1 MGNVRILIRSG
12 KDPMERY
19 SPGTALATNYF
30 GNNLGNLVFTNAA
43 HWLLTTSNQET
54 VSNHLRIKPSE
65 AAWIN
70 ENFDAFVIPLANAF
84 RPSFKEALQRLTK
97 LISKLDIPVIVLGV
111 GAQFALNNDFSR
123 LKDMEGEVKNFMNA
137 VLDRSASVGVR
148 GEVTK
153 NYLASLGYSN
163 VEIIGCPSMFINRDE
178 LQIAESSNNALS
190 MDSKIALTFS
200 PYVRKGEA
208 LVDHSYKKFRNLDYF
223 VQDIY
228 TMRSIVSSEPLDH
241 DGTFPGI
248 PDYHNHPLFIGQRA
262 KFHVDPI
269 SWMND
274 LKSYEFSFGTR
285 IHGTIAALTSGVP
298 ATLIAH
304 DSRTTELADYFDIP
318 YMKST
323 SLTADTT
330 VKDLHDRWDPSGLVA
345 GHAERFSR
353 ISNFI
358 KANGFE
364 VATRDEM
371 QASISVAKTQ
381 KAMNIGPIISNSKQA
396 KKLRKLSHKDRI
408 GIARYIANTPKPKD
422 WPLAV

>member
-1 MGNVRILIRSG
+1 
-12 KDPMERY
+12 MERY
-19 SPGTALATNYF
+19 SPGTALETNYM
-30 GNNLGNLVFTNAA
+30 GNNLGNLVFTNAS
-43 HWLLTTSNQET
+43 HWLLTTTDQVT
-54 VSNHLRIKPSE
+54 VSNHLRIIPSD
-65 AAWIN
+65 ASWIN
-70 ENFDAFVIPLANAF
+70 DNFDAFVIPLANAF
-84 RPSFKEALQRLTK
+84 RPSFQKPLKRLTK
-97 LISKLDIPVIVLGV
+97 LISKLDIPVMVLGV
-111 GAQFALNNDFSR
+111 GAQVPLTNDFSR
-123 LKDMEGEVKNFMNA
+123 LKPMEDDVKNFMNA

-148 GEVTK
+148 GEVTER
-153 NYLASLGYSN
+153 YLSSLGYSN
-163 VEIIGCPSMFINRDE
+163 VEVIGCPSMFIGRDR
-178 LQIAESSNNALS
+178 LS
-190 MDSKIALTFS
+190 MREQSNHADLNDNSKLALTFS

-208 LVDHSYKKFRNLDYF
+208 LVDDSYKKFQNLDYF
-223 VQDIY
+223 AQDIY
-228 TMRSIVSSEPLDH
+228 TMRTIVSGEPLDH

-248 PDYHNHPLFIGQRA
+248 PDYSSHPLFIGRRT

-330 VKDLHDRWDPSGLVA
+330 VKDLHDLWDPAALVA

-358 KANGFE
+358 SLNGFK
-364 VATRDEM
+364 VASQEEM
-371 QASISVAKTQ
+371 EFNISRARTKDALQVEPTV
-381 KAMNIGPIISNSKQA
+381 SNTKKS
-396 KKLRKLSHKDRI
+396 KKLQKVNLRTRREIS
-408 GIARYIANTPKPKD
+408 RYASLTPKPSE
-422 WPLAV
+422 